1 MIKLTLVE
9 RDKEKGIKEKEIWVN
24 PDHVVCVF
32 ESDPA
37 QEGKSRVIFDNDQ
50 GNYLLAKESA
60 EEVARRMRD
69 ARHYRNMG
77 WKNGD

>member
-9 RDKEKGIKEKEIWVN
+9 RDREKEIKEREIWVN

-37 QEGKSRVIFDNDQ
+37 QEGKSRVIFDNNQ

-60 EEVARRMRD
+60 EEVARRMHD
-69 ARHYRNMG
+69 ARYYRKMG
-77 WKNGD
+77 WENE

>member
-9 RDKEKGIKEKEIWVN
+9 RNREKEIKEREVWVN
-24 PDHVVCVF
+24 PDHVVCVL

-37 QEGKSRVIFDNDQ
+37 QDGKSRVIFDNNQ

-60 EEVARRMRD
+60 EEVARRMHD
-69 ARHYRNMG
+69 ARYYRNMRRE
-77 WKNGD
+77 NE

>member
-9 RDKEKGIKEKEIWVN
+9 RDREKEIKEREVWVN

-37 QEGKSRVIFDNDQ
+37 QEGKSRVIFDSNQ

-60 EEVARRMRD
+60 EEVARRMHN
-69 ARHYRNMG
+69 ARYYRNMG
-77 WKNGD
+77 RPHE

>member
-9 RDKEKGIKEKEIWVN
+9 RDREKGIKEKEIWVN

-37 QEGKSRVIFDNDQ
+37 QEGASRVIFDNDQ
-50 GNYLLAKESA
+50 GNYLLAKESV
-60 EEVARRMRD
+60 EEVARRMHD
-69 ARHYRNMG
+69 ARYYRNMG
-77 WKNGD
+77 RPHE

>member
-9 RDKEKGIKEKEIWVN
+9 RDREKGIKEKEIYVN

-32 ESDPA
+32 ESDA
-37 QEGKSRVIFDNDQ
+37 EQEGRSRIIFDNDQ

-60 EEVARRMRD
+60 EEVAHRIHY
-69 ARHYRNMG
+69 ARHNRNMG
-77 WKNGD
+77 WENE